1 MNWLLK
7 LFGLGKKELAPA
19 PIHQES
25 NPEIV
30 GEYWVPDPLVP
41 KFNMQDVFLDAIQEA
56 HEETYRAELELLD
69 DEKLRKYIKNV
80 IKTISVGVN
89 KDAYEFVLIHPHDV
103 KIPPASWEMFCG
115 IMVGLFETISLKV
128 TNEGNYMKVMKK
140 DVKKSFRALKRP
152 VIDIDERTR
161 AMLSQGVY
169 R

>member
-19 PIHQES
+19 PIHHEIES
-25 NPEIV
+25 STV
-30 GEYWVPDPLVP
+30 GATWFPDPLVP
-41 KFNMQDVFLDAIQEA
+41 KFSMQDVFLDAIQEV

-69 DEKLRKYIKNV
+69 DEKLRNYIKNV
-80 IKTISVGVN
+80 IKAISVGVN
-89 KDAYEFVLIHPHDV
+89 KDAYEFVLIRPHDV
-103 KIPPASWEMFCG
+103 RVPPASWELFCG
-115 IMVGLFETISLKV
+115 IMIGLFETINLKV

-152 VIDIDERTR
+152 VVDIDERTR
-161 AMLSQGVY
+161 AMLSQGIY